1 MLIGV
6 AKETWPGEV
15 RTALVPANATK
26 LIKSGF
32 SIAMQSGAGAA
43 AGFTDESFADAGVT
57 VMNSRAEVMAAADI
71 FLAVRKPDTD
81 EVAQLKASAISVSF
95 LDPYNEKALIEALA
109 S

>member
-32 SIAMQSGAGAA
+32 SIAGAEPAQRQA
-43 AGFTDESFADAGVT
+43 LPTKATPTRGVT
-57 VMNSRAEVMAAADI
+57 IMNTSAEVTRGGH
-71 FLAVRKPDTD
+71 LPGS
-81 EVAQLKASAISVSF
+81 AQARYRRGASTQSIS
-95 LDPYNEKALIEALA
+95 DQRA
-109 S
+109 